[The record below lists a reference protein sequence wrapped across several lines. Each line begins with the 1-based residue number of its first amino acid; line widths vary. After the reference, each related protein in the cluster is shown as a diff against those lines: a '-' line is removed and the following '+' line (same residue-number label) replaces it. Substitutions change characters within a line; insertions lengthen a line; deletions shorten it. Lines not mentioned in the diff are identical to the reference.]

1 MYETLITN
9 MKNSPVIR
17 NDTQV
22 SSNYP
27 HHKKT
32 IVGTKVYAW
41 NGYKIIA
48 VFWSA
53 YGEASWLLFPSPVY
67 LISGG
72 RVQQENN

>member
-32 IVGTKVYAW
+32 IVGTIVYA
-41 NGYKIIA
+41 
-48 VFWSA
+48 
-53 YGEASWLLFPSPVY
+53 
-67 LISGG
+67 
-72 RVQQENN
+72 